1 MTAGRWML
9 RFAIIGL
16 MGAVAAAASA
26 KAVLTYGHGDGP
38 PELRPAQVATA
49 DVATTSQ
56 ASGTAAQIAKGPDGH
71 YWAEAAV
78 NGQAVHLL
86 VDTGA
91 TAVALTAEDAKRL
104 GFDPKGLQYT
114 YSVATAN
121 GQARAAKVRLAS
133 VSVAGAEV
141 QNVDALVIDK
151 GLQTSLLGMTYLGRL
166 SQFEATPTALILR
179 P

>member
-1 MTAGRWML
+1 ML
-9 RFAIIGL
+9 KFAMIGL
-16 MGAVAAAASA
+16 VGALAAAASA
-26 KAVLTYGHGDGP
+26 KAVLTYGHADAGSD
-38 PELRPAQVATA
+38 LRPAQVVSDDAATGP
-49 DVATTSQ
+49 
-56 ASGTAAQIAKGPDGH
+56 ASGSAAQVNKSPDGH

-78 NGQAVHLL
+78 NGRAVHLL

-104 GFDPKGLQYT
+104 GFDPKALNYN
-114 YSVATAN
+114 YSVATAG
-121 GQARAAKVRLAS
+121 GQARAARIKLAS

-141 QNVDALVIDK
+141 ENVDALVIDR

-166 SQFEATPTALILR
+166 SQFEATPTSLILR

>member
-1 MTAGRWML
+1 ML
-9 RFAIIGL
+9 KFAMIGL
-16 MGAVAAAASA
+16 VGALAAAASA
-26 KAVLTYGHGDGP
+26 KAVLTYGHADGSD
-38 PELRPAQVATA
+38 LRPAQVVADEAATGS
-49 DVATTSQ
+49 AT
-56 ASGTAAQIAKGPDGH
+56 GTAAQVSKAADGH

-78 NGQAVHLL
+78 NGRAVHLL

-104 GFDPKGLQYT
+104 GFDPKALDYN

-121 GQARAAKVRLAS
+121 GQARAAKIRLAS

-141 QNVDALVIDK
+141 ENVDALVIDR

>member
-1 MTAGRWML
+1 ML
-9 RFAIIGL
+9 KFAMIGL
-16 MGAVAAAASA
+16 VGALAAAASA
-26 KAVLTYGHGDGP
+26 KAVLTYGQPGVGP
-38 PELRPAQVATA
+38 DLRPAQVVTDAATGPA
-49 DVATTSQ
+49 RGSDAQVSK
-56 ASGTAAQIAKGPDGH
+56 AADGH

-78 NGQAVHLL
+78 NGRAVRLL

-91 TAVALTAEDAKRL
+91 TAVALTAEDAQRL
-104 GFDPKGLQYT
+104 GFDPKALNYNYG
-114 YSVATAN
+114 VATAN
-121 GQARAAKVRLAS
+121 GQAHAARIKLAS

-141 QNVDALVIDK
+141 QNVDALVIDR

>member
-1 MTAGRWML
+1 ML

-26 KAVLTYGHGDGP
+26 KAVLTYGHTDGV

-49 DVATTSQ
+49 DVATSQ
-56 ASGTAAQIAKGPDGH
+56 ASGSAAQIAKGSDGH
-71 YWAEAAV
+71 FWAEAAV

-104 GFDPKGLQYT
+104 GFDPAALQYT
-114 YSVATAN
+114 YSVSTAN

-133 VSVAGAEV
+133 ISVAGAEV

>member
-1 MTAGRWML
+1 ML
-9 RFAIIGL
+9 KFAMIGL
-16 MGAVAAAASA
+16 VGALAAAASA
-26 KAVLTYGHGDGP
+26 KAVLTYGHADGATD
-38 PELRPAQVATA
+38 LRPAQVVA
-49 DVATTSQ
+49 DDASTGP
-56 ASGTAAQIAKGPDGH
+56 ASGTAAQVTKSADGH

-78 NGQAVHLL
+78 NGRAVHLL

-91 TAVALTAEDAKRL
+91 TAVALTAEDARRL
-104 GFDPKGLQYT
+104 GFDPKALDYN

-121 GQARAAKVRLAS
+121 GQARAARIKLAS
-133 VSVAGAEV
+133 VSVAGADVE
-141 QNVDALVIDK
+141 NVDALVIDH

>member
-1 MTAGRWML
+1 ML

-26 KAVLTYGHGDGP
+26 KAVLTYGHADVSS
-38 PELRPAQVATA
+38 ELRPAQVVADDAATGP
-49 DVATTSQ
+49 
-56 ASGTAAQIAKGPDGH
+56 ASGSAAQISKSPDGH

-78 NGQAVHLL
+78 NGRAVHLL

-104 GFDPKGLQYT
+104 GFDPQSLA
-114 YSVATAN
+114 YSYRVSTAS
-121 GQARAAKVRLAS
+121 GQARAARIKLAS
-133 VSVAGAEV
+133 ISVAGAEV
-141 QNVDALVIDK
+141 ENVDALVIDK

-166 SQFEATPTALILR
+166 SQFEATPSALILR

>member
-1 MTAGRWML
+1 MAGRWMIK
-9 RFAIIGL
+9 FAMIGL
-16 MGAVAAAASA
+16 VGALAAAASA
-26 KAVLTYGHGDGP
+26 KAVLVYGHADSD
-38 PELRPAQVATA
+38 LRPAQVATDDA
-49 DVATTSQ
+49 AT
-56 ASGTAAQIAKGPDGH
+56 GPAKGSDAQVNKGADGH

-78 NGQAVHLL
+78 NGRAVRLL

-91 TAVALTAEDAKRL
+91 TAVALTATDAKRL
-104 GFDPKGLQYT
+104 GFDPKALDYN
-114 YSVATAN
+114 YRVATAS
-121 GQARAAKVRLAS
+121 GQARAARIRLAS

-141 QNVDALVIDK
+141 ENVDALVIDR